1 MGTWRCLEG
10 GLGSVGGGLAGLG
23 AGPVPPLCVLAHSPQ
38 HGGAVFTLS
47 AVPDALSIL
56 GAVALVASPLSVP
69 THGVGFTSSPART
82 TESLLPT
89 LTHLLSLLS
98 FNLSLSKSSLLNA
111 PNLTPK
117 SQTPSFAR
125 VVPWLGAIVIG
136 SVHARA
142 VQEGER

>member
-1 MGTWRCLEG
+1 MGTWRRLEG

-38 HGGAVFTLS
+38 HGGAGFTLS

-89 LTHLLSLLS
+89 LTHLSPLLS

-117 SQTPSFAR
+117 SHTPSFA
-125 VVPWLGAIVIG
+125 
-136 SVHARA
+136 
-142 VQEGER
+142 